1 MSSVHFI
8 PDGLTLEFTRRT
20 RPYNFL
26 LFTLLVI
33 FFAGM
38 SVYPDSITIQPKT
51 SLDKTLSVPGSKS
64 LTNRAFV
71 VAALAD
77 GTSTLRGGLIAE
89 DSDVM
94 INALNTLGLT
104 VEGPVVTTQGTTFT
118 VHGRGGNIPKNQ
130 AELDLRLSGTSI
142 RFLTAM
148 VATGQGRYK
157 LDGNERMR
165 QRPIQDLL
173 ESLRPLGVKL
183 DTEFETGCPPVIV
196 EANGMRGGTTSV
208 AGDRSSQF
216 LSGLLMSAPYAKDTV
231 TIHVT
236 GELQSKPFV
245 DMTLKLMKDFGVSVE
260 REGYETFTVKP
271 QTYQA
276 RDYLIEGDAM
286 AAGYFWAAAAITGG
300 RVNVTNV
307 GSASVQGDKRLADV
321 LGQMGC
327 RVTWTDETCEIVGT
341 SHLKG
346 GTFDLNDMPDQA
358 QTLAVVGLFADA
370 PVRIENVW
378 NMRIKETDRL
388 AALNAE
394 LSKFGAKIEEGKD
407 YIVVHPLKEYPK
419 AVSVATYG
427 DHRMAMAFAL
437 AGLKIP
443 DITIQ
448 EPACVAKT
456 FPEFFDVLGTL

>member
-1 MSSVHFI
+1 MSF
-8 PDGLTLEFTRRT
+8 
-20 RPYNFL
+20 
-26 LFTLLVI
+26 
-33 FFAGM
+33 
-38 SVYPDSITIQPKT
+38 YPDSITITPKPPV
-51 SLDKTLSVPGSKS
+51 DKTLAVPGSKS

-71 VAALAD
+71 VAALAN

-89 DSDVM
+89 DSEVM

-104 VEGPVVTTQGTTFT
+104 VEEDGTTFT
-118 VHGRGGNIPKNQ
+118 VHGQGGNIPKTQ

-142 RFLTAM
+142 RFLTAL
-148 VATGQGRYK
+148 VATGQGHYK

-173 ESLRPLGVKL
+173 ESLRPLGVTL

-196 EANGMRGGTTSV
+196 EANGMKGGTTSV

-216 LSGLLMSAPYAKDTV
+216 LSGLLMSAPYAKNTV

-245 DMTLKLMKDFGVSVE
+245 DMTLKLMQDFGVSVE
-260 REGYETFTVKP
+260 RDGYKSFTIKP
-271 QTYQA
+271 QVYKA

-300 RVNVTNV
+300 RVKVTNV
-307 GSASVQGDKRLADV
+307 GSTSVQGDKRLANV
-321 LGQMGC
+321 LEQMGC
-327 RVTWTDETCEIVGT
+327 KVTWTETTCEIIGT
-341 SHLKG
+341 SHLRG

-358 QTLAVVGLFADA
+358 QTLAVVGLFADS

-388 AALNAE
+388 AALNIE
-394 LSKFGAKIEEGKD
+394 LSKFGAKVEEGKD
-407 YIVVHPLKEYPK
+407 YIVVHPLKTFPK
-419 AVSVATYG
+419 SVSVATYG

-443 DITIQ
+443 NITIQ

-456 FPEFFDVLGTL
+456 FPEFFDVLSQL

>member
-1 MSSVHFI
+1 M
-8 PDGLTLEFTRRT
+8 
-20 RPYNFL
+20 
-26 LFTLLVI
+26 I

-38 SVYPDSITIQPKT
+38 SAYPDSITITPT
-51 SLDKTLSVPGSKS
+51 SHLDKTLTVPGSKS

-77 GTSTLRGGLIAE
+77 GTSTLRGGLVAE
-89 DSDVM
+89 DSEVM
-94 INALNTLGLT
+94 INALNNLGLT
-104 VEGPVVTTQGTTFT
+104 VTEDGSSFTIHGQG
-118 VHGRGGNIPKNQ
+118 GKIPNDQ

-148 VATGQGRYK
+148 VALGHGRYK

-173 ESLRPLGVKL
+173 ESLRPLGVNL

-196 EANGMRGGTTSV
+196 EANGMKGGTTSV

-216 LSGLLMSAPYAKDTV
+216 LSGLLMSAPYAKNTV

-260 REGYETFTVKP
+260 RNGYISFTVQP
-271 QTYQA
+271 QTYKA

-286 AAGYFWAAAAITGG
+286 AAGYFWSAAAITGG
-300 RVNVTNV
+300 RIKVTNV
-307 GSASVQGDKRLADV
+307 GSSSVQGDKRLADV
-321 LGQMGC
+321 LGHMGC
-327 RVTWTDETCEIVGT
+327 KVTWTDTTCEVVGT

-346 GTFDLNDMPDQA
+346 GSFDLNDMPDQA
-358 QTLAVVGLFADA
+358 QTLAVVGLFADS

-388 AALNAE
+388 AALNTE
-394 LSKFGAKIEEGKD
+394 LTKFGAKIEEGKD
-407 YIVVHPLKEYPK
+407 YIVVHPLKTYPK
-419 AVSVATYG
+419 AVRVATYG

-437 AGLKIP
+437 AGLRNSLM
-443 DITIQ
+443 
-448 EPACVAKT
+448 C
-456 FPEFFDVLGTL
+456 

>member
-1 MSSVHFI
+1 MTI
-8 PDGLTLEFTRRT
+8 
-20 RPYNFL
+20 
-26 LFTLLVI
+26 
-33 FFAGM
+33 
-38 SVYPDSITIQPKT
+38 YPPSITITPK
-51 SLDKTLSVPGSKS
+51 SKIDKTLAVPGSKS

-77 GTSTLRGGLIAE
+77 GISILRGGLIAE
-89 DSDVM
+89 DSEVM

-104 VEGPVVTTQGTTFT
+104 VKEDGTTFT
-118 VHGRGGNIPKNQ
+118 VHGGGGKIPKTQ

-148 VATGQGRYK
+148 VALGQGRYK

-173 ESLRPLGVKL
+173 GSLEKLGVKL
-183 DTEFETGCPPVIV
+183 GTEFETGCPPVIV
-196 EANGMRGGTTSV
+196 EANGVKGGTTSV

-216 LSGLLMSAPYAKDTV
+216 LSGLLIAAPYAKESV

-245 DMTLKLMKDFGVSVE
+245 DMTLKLMQDFGVSVE
-260 REGYETFTVKP
+260 RDGYASFTIHP
-271 QTYQA
+271 QVYKA

-307 GSASVQGDKRLADV
+307 GKGSVQGDKRLANV
-321 LGQMGC
+321 LEQMGC
-327 RVTWTDETCEIVGT
+327 KVTWTETTCDVVGT
-341 SHLKG
+341 QNLKG

-358 QTLAVVGLFADA
+358 QTLAVVGLFASS

-388 AALNAE
+388 AALNTE
-394 LSKFGAKIEEGKD
+394 LTKFGAKIEEGKD
-407 YIVVHPLKEYPK
+407 YIVVHPLRNYPD
-419 AVSVATYG
+419 AVDVATYG

-443 DITIQ
+443 NVTIQ
-448 EPACVAKT
+448 DPSCVAKT
-456 FPEFFDVLGTL
+456 FPEFFDVLSML